1 MPSSHQGFGFGLDPQ
16 SHTVFTFSWPKPL
29 DWTPMLPLRR
39 ALRNVR
45 VKSHSAVTAAC
56 EQHVSRAVLPS
67 SDWGSLPQDV
77 LLCVVARLQGRH
89 VVPAVAVCNQWRGLL
104 AQFVTHSK
112 LSQLPLSTP
121 KMDAAQRTG
130 FQVFLS
136 REGMKATRT
145 DACSINPNNTLVALY
160 KHADIRALLDTLASE
175 AMSTFFGGLTRLCNT
190 YTALKELDL
199 SQGVAVMSCED
210 YANMR
215 RDGYQ
220 VHPQGHA
227 ALTQQALP
235 ISIKALVKHLFPHRG
250 MTRKLLPSLTFLH
263 LRFVK
268 VMISIYNLGCI
279 V

>member
-121 KMDAAQRTG
+121 KMDAAQRRFYG
-130 FQVFLS
+130 F
-136 REGMKATRT
+136 
-145 DACSINPNNTLVALY
+145 
-160 KHADIRALLDTLASE
+160 LL
-175 AMSTFFGGLTRLCNT
+175 GC
-190 YTALKELDL
+190 
-199 SQGVAVMSCED
+199 
-210 YANMR
+210 
-215 RDGYQ
+215 
-220 VHPQGHA
+220 
-227 ALTQQALP
+227 
-235 ISIKALVKHLFPHRG
+235 KALQSLHRPAFKT
-250 MTRKLLPSLTFLH
+250 MTPFSVEAHVSFKP
-263 LRFVK
+263 V
-268 VMISIYNLGCI
+268 
-279 V
+279 